1 MKPRVGI
8 SRCLLG
14 DDVRYDGTNKRSSAV
29 AALGAEVEWVST
41 CPEVEVGMGV
51 PREPIQLVAR
61 ADGVPSAHE
70 RVVLRGVHS
79 ASDWTPQMDAWAG
92 EKVASLAAERIS
104 GFVLKARSPS
114 CGPAGVL
121 VHHAEG
127 DATPTGRGLFAEALA
142 AAIPGLPM
150 IDEEALEDAQ
160 SRASFIQQ
168 VLEFARLRRSAGS
181 ARQAD
186 SARTNR

>member
-14 DDVRYDGTNKRSSAV
+14 DDVRYDGTNRRSLSAI
-29 AALGAEVEWVST
+29 ALGAHVEWIAV

-61 ADGVPSAHE
+61 GSDAPFSAERMRLSGVDSGH
-70 RVVLRGVHS
+70 
-79 ASDWTPQMDAWAG
+79 DWTERMEQWAQRR
-92 EKVASLAAERIS
+92 VAELAALGIS

-121 VHHAEG
+121 VHHASG
-127 DATPTGRGLFAEALA
+127 APTATGRGLFAEALA
-142 AAIPGLPM
+142 CAMPGLPM
-150 IDEEALEDAQ
+150 EDEESLADAATRAEFLERVH
-160 SRASFIQQ
+160 SH
-168 VLEFARLRRSAGS
+168 LR
-181 ARQAD
+181 
-186 SARTNR
+186 